1 MAEYLCDPQ
10 SFVELDK
17 LPSGLSDYSQAF
29 KNLVRL
35 LNKMSKLCT
44 AKHDELCAKPDILPT
59 YQDATFSWRDF
70 PDNLS
75 EALDRLTV
83 LEFLNKPSEELYPV
97 LDDLEIELSVIVE
110 NFDIDAIIDATKR
123 IENLLHLWKLV

>member
-1 MAEYLCDPQ
+1 MAEYLCDPL

-17 LPSGLSDYSQAF
+17 LPSRLSDYSQAF
-29 KNLVRL
+29 KNFARL
-35 LNKMSKLCT
+35 LNKMSKLWT
-44 AKHDELCAKPDILPT
+44 AKHNKPDILPT
-59 YQDATFSWRDF
+59 YQDPTFSWRDF

-97 LDDLEIELSVIVE
+97 LDDLEIELSYNVE
-110 NFDIDAIIDATKR
+110 IFDIDAIIDATKR
-123 IENLLHLWKLV
+123 IENLLHLWTLV

>member
-1 MAEYLCDPQ
+1 MMNSVPIK
-10 SFVELDK
+10 LD
-17 LPSGLSDYSQAF
+17 F
-29 KNLVRL
+29 
-35 LNKMSKLCT
+35 
-44 AKHDELCAKPDILPT
+44 LPT

-75 EALDRLTV
+75 DTLDRLTV

-110 NFDIDAIIDATKR
+110 NFDIDAIIDAAKR
-123 IENLLHLWKLV
+123 IENLLHLWTLVKTQLLTVVCTHVNCIVMIIISPGFFHVPTL